1 MPFNLQSWSS
11 PITRGVGLVREAW
24 TMAWNNAIVDISA
37 MSMLSEK
44 RLKRNDQQCLLSEQH
59 YIQRLWSATVIFVM
73 SRDEQSRQHGQLKLA
88 TQICRSAVTYTAR
101 FTKVFIEDQ
110 AEGKLSGRV
119 TLPAPGIF
127 SPWASTENV
136 LCRKMI
142 QEASFG
148 RCSSREACGILYPSN
163 A

>member
-88 TQICRSAVTYTAR
+88 TQSCRSAVTNTAR
-101 FTKVFIEDQ
+101 LPKSLLRTKQ
-110 AEGKLSGRV
+110 
-119 TLPAPGIF
+119 
-127 SPWASTENV
+127 
-136 LCRKMI
+136 
-142 QEASFG
+142 
-148 RCSSREACGILYPSN
+148 RES
-163 A
+163 